1 MILKDKV
8 NTGVN
13 ESDIDLSS
21 DDDEVGILISIF
33 CHDVQL

>member
-1 MILKDKV
+1 MILEDKV
-8 NTGVN
+8 KTGVI
-13 ESDIDLSS
+13 ESDIEFSV